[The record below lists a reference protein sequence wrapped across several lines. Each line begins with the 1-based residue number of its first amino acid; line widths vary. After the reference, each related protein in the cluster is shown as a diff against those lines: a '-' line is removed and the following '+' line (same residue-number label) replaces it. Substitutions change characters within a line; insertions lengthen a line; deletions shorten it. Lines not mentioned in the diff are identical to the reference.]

1 MADEDYVA
9 KVELETKMEVLMVG
23 LAFPVLKQREVEIV
37 ADAEV
42 LAVVVADDGEPVVVD
57 VEVAVVIVDAA

>member
-9 KVELETKMEVLMVG
+9 KVELETKMVVLMVG
-23 LAFPVLKQREVEIV
+23 LAFLVLKQREVEIV
-37 ADAEV
+37 ADVEV